1 MTPNIEVLS
10 LDGKADD
17 AKYQETQ
24 LITGG
29 LTVVLPRL
37 RNKRVMYAFTAFLG
51 MACSN
56 GLLPGVSPDRV
67 WMIVHHYFINDIFK
81 ENAEGAP
88 LQVAIGTY
96 ESDSADIL
104 AAEHVEAG
112 DSESIVVYNRDL
124 LLRLAAE
131 MGLGAD
137 HFNLPLPNL
146 KGSALNLILA
156 IGMSAIP
163 TWCRILARKI
173 KAGRYDVETGEPIEE
188 HGNGNLRKSG
198 TEVPKSTNTFDGV
211 EDALI
216 SGIATLTVSD
226 LFGGS
231 RPNLCVL
238 PLDPKDKRI
247 YREEMR
253 WNYLIQDGAQVGC
266 LSKTR
271 TYDIFKT
278 KPWLLTKDISYGEV
292 SRHILQNAVVKVSF
306 VYSRASLVN
315 PKPMSQAK
323 RNPAPKTLS
332 PLHPETV
339 ENPAAS
345 SSNTPR
351 NDRPGVSQP
360 PLFKF
365 TFISDP
371 KMRITEAARDTAEPL
386 TTSVSA
392 TPPPPP
398 SSSSS
403 RRQPKPKAVAAVSRP
418 ASTLRRNTGKA
429 AAAAA
434 KNPAAKPENNNN
446 NNKAPPTTTTK
457 STSTPPPDRPATTT
471 TEGPSQAQ
479 ENHPNLPHPHNP
491 HRHPHRHLHQH
502 CQHRLP
508 YRHIPPMEPSPESI
522 MRSLSLSSS
531 SSAAPGAR
539 ARVGARVGAGDS
551 SSSSSSTEKSS
562 NMLRPRL
569 RLKHDEDQ
577 IKKLKGP

>member
-1 MTPNIEVLS
+1 MTPNIEVLN

-24 LITGG
+24 LIIGG

-37 RNKRVMYAFTAFLG
+37 RNKRVMHAFSAFLR

-56 GLLPGVSPDRV
+56 GLLPGVSLDCV
-67 WMIVHHYFINDIFK
+67 WLIVHHYFINDIFK

-112 DSESIVVYNRDL
+112 ELESIVVYNRDL

-137 HFNLPLPNL
+137 HFNLPVPSL
-146 KGSALNLILA
+146 KGTALNFILA

-163 TWCRILARKI
+163 TWCRILAGKI

-188 HGNGNLRKSG
+188 HGNRNLRKNG
-198 TEVPKSTNTFDGV
+198 TEVPKSTNAFDGV

-216 SGIATLTVSD
+216 TGFATLTVGD

-231 RPNLCVL
+231 RPSLCVL

-253 WNYLIQDGAQVGC
+253 WNYLIQDGVQVGC

-315 PKPMSQAK
+315 PKPISQAK
-323 RNPAPKTLS
+323 RNPASKTLS

-339 ENPAAS
+339 VKPAAS

-351 NDRPGVSQP
+351 NNRPGVSQP
-360 PLFKF
+360 PSFKF

-371 KMRITEAARDTAEPL
+371 KMRITEAARDTEPP

-392 TPPPPP
+392 ITPPPPPPPPP

-403 RRQPKPKAVAAVSRP
+403 SSSSSSRRQPRPKAAAVSRP
-418 ASTLRRNTGKA
+418 ASTPRRNTGKA

-434 KNPAAKPENNNN
+434 KNPAAKPKNNN
-446 NNKAPPTTTTK
+446 NNKTDNNSSSSNNNKNKAPSTSTTK
-457 STSTPPPDRPATTT
+457 SSPKRPATTEGT
-471 TEGPSQAQ
+471 TSQAQ
-479 ENHPNLPHPHNP
+479 GDQPHHPH
-491 HRHPHRHLHQH
+491 HPHRHHHQH

-508 YRHIPPMEPSPESI
+508 YRSIPQMEPSPESI

-531 SSAAPGAR
+531 AAAAAPGAR
-539 ARVGARVGAGDS
+539 AGVGD
-551 SSSSSSTEKSS
+551 SSTEKS
-562 NMLRPRL
+562 MLRL
-569 RLKHDEDQ
+569 RHDEDQ
-577 IKKLKGP
+577 IKKLKGL